1 MKLRSTNSSRS
12 GGLLPD
18 LAVALLLLT
27 VALLPLA
34 YSFASQRRLLQ
45 AEMDRAAVVQLVDGE
60 LELLLAGPWKKLP
73 EGSSPVTLRTNGMAR
88 VVSGDCVVSKRGRA
102 LKIEWT
108 PAPHSGVGRVVR
120 EGAAR

>member
-1 MKLRSTNSSRS
+1 MKTCRGNRSRA

-60 LELLLAGPWKKLP
+60 LELLLAGPWKNLP
-73 EGSSPVTLRTNGMAR
+73 DGSSTIVLRTNGMAR
-88 VVSGDCVVSKRGRA
+88 AVAGTCVVMKQGRA

-108 PAPHSGVGRVVR
+108 PQAHSGVGRVVR